1 MITLAHSYTDNL
13 ELLKVDP
20 NVEMSKSDFIRFFQT
35 DKQTL
40 DANIQALYDRIEA
53 IAAQGYTPIQ
63 PVNIASSVLAVRIEN
78 AATRYFDLPTL
89 LASFPEHTPV
99 RVTGFV
105 ILSLTRVADVD
116 GFFGTLDKLDG
127 LDASNHGVSKAQMNG
142 VIDMGTASITGD
154 QIHAWAERYPNIT
167 ITSTNVTNTLYFYNS
182 DGSQLLHSES
192 VNYGSDSVWAPT
204 NVERS
209 DHPEGYYYVFQGWSL
224 AANDTAGN
232 ADLTKNV
239 TESRV
244 LYAAYSR
251 HARTGPTFDYA
262 QKASRVTDTAIAYV
276 DYWEDY
282 TSATYLIYNK
292 SDGTEVTNLSIESS
306 GNVILDNGIL
316 TVHMF
321 ADLFSGFN
329 YAVVFRKGSGS
340 SSYRYVSVPLLM
352 VDGKPYLHV
361 ETYAK
366 AAGETAVVKIVTL
379 GRYTR
384 VVSLVYKESG
394 NTDEYTVTSPSV
406 IFNVDTANNTF
417 SIKMLSTAML
427 NESGYA
433 INVEDAGGDSLRVPI
448 PNLKTI
454 R

>member
-1 MITLAHSYTDNL
+1 MAHSYTDNL
-13 ELLKVDP
+13 ELLKIDP

-35 DKQTL
+35 DKQTV

-53 IAAQGYTPIQ
+53 IAVQGYTPIQ
-63 PVNIASSVLAVRIEN
+63 PVNIASSALAVRIEN
-78 AATRYFDLPTL
+78 AATGYFDLPTL
-89 LASFPEHTPV
+89 LATFPEHTPV
-99 RVTGFV
+99 RITGFV
-105 ILSLTRVADVD
+105 ITSLTTQNDVNA
-116 GFFGTLDKLDG
+116 FFGLLDELYG

-142 VIDMGTASITGD
+142 VIDMGTREITGD
-154 QIHAWAERYPNIT
+154 QINAWAARYPDIT
-167 ITSTNVTNTLYFYNS
+167 ITSTKISNTLYFYNF
-182 DGSQLLHSES
+182 DGSQLLYSET
-192 VNYGSDSVWAPT
+192 VYYGDDSTWTPT
-204 NVERS
+204 GIDRT
-209 DHPEGYYYVFQGWSL
+209 DHPDGYYYVFQGW
-224 AANDTAGN
+224 AATANATAGN

-239 TESRV
+239 TESRIV
-244 LYAAYSR
+244 YAAYSR

-262 QKASRVTDTAIAYV
+262 QKATRVTDTAITYI

-282 TSATYLIYNK
+282 TSAAYLIYNK
-292 SDGTEVTNLSIESS
+292 SDGTEVTNLSVSSS
-306 GNVILDNGIL
+306 GNVILDNSIL

-329 YAVVFRKGSGS
+329 YAIMFKKGSAKS
-340 SSYRYVSVPLLM
+340 VSVPLLLI
-352 VDGKPYLHV
+352 DGKPYLHV
-361 ETYAK
+361 ETYVT

-394 NTDEYTVTSPSV
+394 GTEEYTVTSPSV

-427 NESGYA
+427 NGSGYA
-433 INVEDAGGDSLRVPI
+433 INVEDAEGESLRVPI
-448 PNLKTI
+448 PNLRTI